1 MSRGQHRLWAHPGP
15 PPWSRPQRQWPQ
27 KASSACRLWGSGR
40 WGRHWDGD
48 WLMMG
53 MAIGTA
59 QPTHPTGFWSA
70 LAACG
75 AAPCPGAAAPSP
87 LAPAPP
93 PAPSASRRT
102 RCAPPPSG
110 CEVGGSVGVL
120 PAAPSAP
127 LPPQPCLR
135 VKKHVVLRAHPHGL
149 PDAVDIGADIPAQ
162 DVGSAGGGG
171 QQPGQDGPG
180 EEGVAKWRWQSA
192 REALSP
198 PSRELRGDGAVLGLS
213 FHSQIPAH
221 MVVVLPA
228 PLWPRKEVICPS

>member
-1 MSRGQHRLWAHPGP
+1 MGQPRVLEQLLHLLLHLLLRQPLQPPVEPDVLLHRQAVGW
-15 PPWSRPQRQWPQ
+15 
-27 KASSACRLWGSGR
+27 
-40 WGRHWDGD
+40 
-48 WLMMG
+48 
-53 MAIGTA
+53 
-59 QPTHPTGFWSA
+59 
-70 LAACG
+70 
-75 AAPCPGAAAPSP
+75 
-87 LAPAPP
+87 
-93 PAPSASRRT
+93 
-102 RCAPPPSG
+102 
-110 CEVGGSVGVL
+110 GGSSGG
-120 PAAPSAP
+120 PACCSLRSP

-180 EEGVAKWRWQSA
+180 EEEVAKWRWQSA